1 MTTANSG
8 DPLGDDIRLLGRI
21 VGDVVREQAGEATFR
36 LVEDVRRCAVEARR
50 AGTDPLGELTTLLE
64 TADLEQALHLIRAFG
79 WLSLLVNTVE
89 DVHLERRRLEHV
101 ESDSGPRPSGIAA
114 AVTALAGRS
123 DLPELVSHLR
133 VTPVLTAHPTE
144 VRRQSVLEVI
154 ERIAELLG
162 EHDQVRDRP
171 RARGRVEDALRVEVL
186 ILWQTAVLRLS
197 KLRVVDEIREA
208 LRYYPST
215 LFDTVVEL
223 GSEVERLVPGADT
236 TRLVTMG
243 SWIGGDRDGNPF
255 VTADVLRT
263 AVAEQARTA
272 VARHLDG
279 LAALARRLSM
289 SARLVG
295 VDAAVVTLAEASG
308 DDSPFRVDEPYR
320 RALRGMHARL
330 HALAEGVL
338 RPLGSTAPGP
348 PPAVPRPP
356 YPTIDECLVDL
367 AVVERSLRAHGAGE
381 VATTLVEPVRRA
393 MATFGVHLC
402 GLDLRQN
409 SGVHERTVA
418 ELLTAAGLCGDYPEQ
433 AEDDRV
439 ALLLAALDDPRPLR
453 IPRHEYSAETTSEL
467 AVFDTAAEVHR
478 IVGPQAIPHVV
489 ISAAGSVSDVLE
501 VMVLATESGLAD
513 AVDIVPLFE
522 TITDLERAPDVVERL
537 LALPRYRRWLASRGM
552 TQEVMIGYSDSNKD
566 GGYLRSRWSLQ
577 RTQATLVDVAAR
589 HRVRIRFFHGRGGT
603 VGRGGGP
610 AHEAILAQPAGS
622 VQGAIRITE
631 QGEMVAAKYSRP
643 VTAHRN
649 LDTLVAATL
658 TASAGA
664 GDAVLPPDDAELL
677 ETMAAAAM
685 RRYRS
690 LVFDDPAF
698 VGVFRSLTP
707 VGEIARLNVGSRPA
721 SRTASDR
728 IEDLRAIPW
737 VFAWSQCR
745 VSLPGWFGLGT
756 ALATAAEAGR
766 TGDLVRLH
774 RDDVFWRTVLSNA
787 AMVLAKVDLGIAGL
801 YAERLVTDQVA
812 GERVMT
818 SIAEEHRLTLAHL
831 AAVTGTGDL
840 LADNPVLA
848 RSIRNRFAY
857 LDPLHVLQVEL
868 LGRYRSG
875 DEGEMVQRGI
885 HLTLNA
891 IATGLRNSG

>member
-1 MTTANSG
+1 MTFAPAG

-21 VGDVVREQAGEATFR
+21 VGDVVRDQAGEKTFH
-36 LVEDVRRCAVEARR
+36 LVEAVRRTAVEARR
-50 AGTDPLGELTTLLE
+50 SGTDPLGDLTDLLAA
-64 TADLEQALHLIRAFG
+64 ADLDQALHLIRAFG

-89 DVHLERRRLEHV
+89 DVHLERRRLEHA
-101 ESDSGPRPSGIAA
+101 ESDTAPRPGGIAA
-114 AVTALAGRS
+114 AVAALAERS
-123 DLPELVSHLR
+123 DLPEIVSDLR

-154 ERIAELLG
+154 ERIADLLG
-162 EHDQVRDRP
+162 EHDRVRDRP
-171 RARGRVEDALRVEVL
+171 RARSLIEDSLRLEVL
-186 ILWQTAVLRLS
+186 VLWQTAVLRLS

-215 LFDTVVEL
+215 LFLTVGEL
-223 GSEVERLVPGADT
+223 AAEVERLVPGADT
-236 TRLVTMG
+236 THLVTMG

-263 AVAEQARTA
+263 AVTEQVRTA
-272 VARHLDG
+272 LVHHLDG
-279 LAALARRLSM
+279 MAVLARRLSM
-289 SARLVG
+289 SARLVD
-295 VDAAVVTLAEASG
+295 VDAAVAALAEASG
-308 DDSPFRVDEPYR
+308 DVSPFRADEPYR

-330 HALAEGVL
+330 HALAERVL
-338 RPLGSTAPGP
+338 GELGSAAPGP
-348 PPAVPRPP
+348 EPAVARPP
-356 YPTIDECLVDL
+356 YASIEECVADLVT
-367 AVVERSLRAHGAGE
+367 VERSLAAHGAAA
-381 VATTLVEPVRRA
+381 VASALVEPVRRA

-418 ELLTAAGLCGDYPEQ
+418 ELVAAAGLCDDYAQ
-433 AEDDRV
+433 RSEDERV
-439 ALLLAALDDPRPLR
+439 VLLSAALDDPRPVR
-453 IPRHEYSAETTSEL
+453 IPRHDYSAETIAEL

-478 IVGPQAIPHVV
+478 IVGPAAIPHIV

-501 VMVLATESGLAD
+501 VMLLATESGLGG

-522 TITDLERAPDVVERL
+522 TIADLERAPEVLDRL
-537 LALPRYRRWLASRGM
+537 LGSDVYRAWLGSRGM

-577 RTQATLVDVAAR
+577 RTQGSLVDVAAR
-589 HRVRIRFFHGRGGT
+589 HSVRLRFFHGRGGT

-643 VTAHRN
+643 VTARRN

-658 TASAGA
+658 TASTTARESGPGPA
-664 GDAVLPPDDAELL
+664 DIDLL
-677 ETMAAAAM
+677 ESMADSAM

-690 LVFDDPAF
+690 LVFDDPDF
-698 VGVFRSLTP
+698 VGVFRSMTP

-721 SRTASDR
+721 SRTASNR

-745 VSLPGWFGLGT
+745 LSLPGWFGLGT
-756 ALATAAEAGR
+756 ALATAAGTGR
-766 TGDLVRLH
+766 MDDLVRLH
-774 RDDVFWRTVLSNA
+774 RDDTFWRTVLSNA

-801 YAERLVTDQVA
+801 YAERLVVDRPA
-812 GERVMT
+812 GERVMDA
-818 SIAEEHRLTLAHL
+818 IADEHRLVLGHL
-831 AAVTGTGDL
+831 AEVTGTDDL